1 MDTKYLALASLGK
14 NQWWRYLLGLV
25 LIIVFWQLLGAIPL
39 GMLVILVMGDDDPST
54 DVDLNTLQFTGVDS
68 LLPYLGIN
76 FTLLSMLL
84 GVFLAVRFLHQR
96 HFTSLLTPFSRINW
110 LRILEGFTAFFLLIT
125 LATVLEALF
134 KPQAYQITFD
144 LKQFLIFLPIALVV
158 TPLQA
163 AAEELLFRGYLMQGL
178 GLWSRRALFPVLG
191 SSLLFMAAHLTNPEV
206 GEDMYLI
213 PLLYLLMGLFLAF
226 ITVKSNSL
234 ELAIGAHAANNLFA
248 VLIMNYAGSAL
259 PAPSIFMADSI
270 DPVASLLSFVLV
282 ASAFYWVVFVWR
294 KVLGQHDGCP

>member
-25 LIIVFWQLLGAIPL
+25 LIVIFWQLLGAIPL
-39 GMLVILVMGDDDPST
+39 GIMVVMLIGDDDPTT
-54 DVDLNTLQFTGVDS
+54 DVDLSTLQFTGVDS
-68 LLPYLGIN
+68 LWPYLGIN

-84 GVFLAVRFLHQR
+84 GVFLTVRFLHQR
-96 HFTSLLTPFSRINW
+96 HFTSLLTPLSRINW
-110 LRILEGFTAFFLLIT
+110 WRILEGFTVFFLLIT
-125 LATVLEALF
+125 VATLMEAWS
-134 KPQAYQITFD
+134 KPQAYQMTFD
-144 LKQFLIFLPIALVV
+144 PKQFLIFLPIALVV

-259 PAPSIFMADSI
+259 PAPSLFMADSI
-270 DPVASLLSFVLV
+270 DPVASLISFVLV

-294 KVLGQHDGCP
+294 EADSQ

>member
-1 MDTKYLALASLGK
+1 
-14 NQWWRYLLGLV
+14 
-25 LIIVFWQLLGAIPL
+25 
-39 GMLVILVMGDDDPST
+39 
-54 DVDLNTLQFTGVDS
+54 
-68 LLPYLGIN
+68 
-76 FTLLSMLL
+76 
-84 GVFLAVRFLHQR
+84 
-96 HFTSLLTPFSRINW
+96 
-110 LRILEGFTAFFLLIT
+110 
-125 LATVLEALF
+125 
-134 KPQAYQITFD
+134 
-144 LKQFLIFLPIALVV
+144 
-158 TPLQA
+158 
-163 AAEELLFRGYLMQGL
+163 
-178 GLWSRRALFPVLG
+178 
-191 SSLLFMAAHLTNPEV
+191 MAAHLTNPEV

-294 KVLGQHDGCP
+294 KV